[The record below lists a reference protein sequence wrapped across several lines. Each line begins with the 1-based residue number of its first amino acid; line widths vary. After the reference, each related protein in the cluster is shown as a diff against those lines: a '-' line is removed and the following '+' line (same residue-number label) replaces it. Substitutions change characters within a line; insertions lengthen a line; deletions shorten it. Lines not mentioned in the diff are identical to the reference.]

1 MKKNKLQVV
10 HEYDFD
16 LIGLVAPLKD
26 YKMAWVINHSLR
38 IDLAKANDFEL
49 EFINQPALVISQFL
63 LEKDHGFVQLLKNRS
78 FSSSHQALYLV
89 PELKT
94 IDYFLLVQ
102 DYTYELNINTYIE
115 KLSKSPLVQNVVK
128 LDVNKLK
135 SKENLLT
142 Y

>member
-38 IDLAKANDFEL
+38 IDLAKTNDFEL

-78 FSSSHQALYLV
+78 FSSSQQALYLV

-115 KLSKSPLVQNVVK
+115 ELSKSPLVQNVVK

>member
-26 YKMAWVINHSLR
+26 YKMAWAINHSLGLGLVR
-38 IDLAKANDFEL
+38 TNDFLL
-49 EFINQPALVISQFL
+49 EFISQPQLVISQFL
-63 LEKDHGFVQLLKNRS
+63 LEKDHGFIQLLKNRS
-78 FSSSHQALYLV
+78 YSHSPQALYLV
-89 PELKT
+89 PELRT

-102 DYTYELNINTYIE
+102 DHTCEININSYIE
-115 KLSKSPLVQNVVK
+115 ELSRNPLVQNVVK
-128 LDVNKLK
+128 LDVSKLK

>member
-49 EFINQPALVISQFL
+49 EFINQPGLVISQFL

-115 KLSKSPLVQNVVK
+115 ELSKSPLVQNVVK